1 MNKNQQAASAGEE
14 ANAIIEQLANP
25 GQAIET
31 ETSTVEVLDQAQPV
45 DDWEKR
51 FKGYKAST
59 DKTLHKLR
67 QQSSQFDLMSNENNQ
82 LKKRL
87 EETQAQIPKTP
98 NEMLELFSEEEV
110 AGMEKMFGGKVSGLQ
125 DEVSRLTEELN
136 YTRNERVQ
144 NEALHE
150 HQSVVEAVANA
161 VPNYADI
168 DVDPGFSTYMK
179 GIDEFNNVRYDLL
192 VKAKNETPPDI
203 GRIVSFYV
211 DYSNTKQAE
220 AQQPQQYTQQELLQ
234 QPKGSHTGGVVPQQN
249 LGIQWNTATSSQF
262 YKDKA
267 LGKYTP
273 EQAEALEL
281 DLFRSM
287 KHK

>member
-1 MNKNQQAASAGEE
+1 MSNTQAKSAGEQ

-25 GQAIET
+25 GNAVET
-31 ETSTVEVLDQAQPV
+31 ENATVEVLDQAQPV
-45 DDWEKR
+45 DDWKKR
-51 FKGYKAST
+51 FTGLKSSQ
-59 DKTLHKLR
+59 DKTIHSLR
-67 QQSSQFDLMSNENNQ
+67 QKVSQFDLMESENNQ

-87 EETQAQIPKTP
+87 EETQAQIPTTP

-125 DEVSRLTEELN
+125 SEVERLTEELD
-136 YTRNERVQ
+136 YARKERAQ
-144 NEALHE
+144 NAAVSE
-150 HQSVVEAVANA
+150 HQSIVDVVAQS
-161 VPNYADI
+161 VPNYAEI
-168 DVDPGFSTYMK
+168 DVDPGFAEYMK
-179 GIDEFNNVRYDLL
+179 DLDEFNNVRYDLL
-192 VKAKNETPPDI
+192 VKAKNENPPDI

-211 DYSNTKQAE
+211 DYSNIKQAE

-234 QPKGSHTGGVVPQQN
+234 QPRGSQSGGTVAPQS

-273 EQAEALEL
+273 EEAESLEQ

-287 KHK
+287 KRR